1 MGQQLSKIL
10 YVSKC
15 LYFALYLDD
24 GLAMYG
30 ILGPQLF
37 VLSILK
43 ILFHCLLAS
52 VVADEMLT
60 VISIIGP
67 L

>member
-1 MGQQLSKIL
+1 M
-10 YVSKC
+10 SKC
-15 LYFALYLDD
+15 LYFALYLND

-30 ILGPQLF
+30 ILGSELLA
-37 VLSILK
+37 LSTLK

-60 VISIIGP
+60 VNSIIGP

>member
-1 MGQQLSKIL
+1 MGQKLSKIL
-10 YVSKC
+10 NVSKC
-15 LYFALYLDD
+15 LYFALYLNDS
-24 GLAMYG
+24 LAMCG
-30 ILGPQLF
+30 ILRSQLF
-37 VLSILK
+37 AFSTLK

-60 VISIIGP
+60 VNSIIGP